1 MKKYLPIIILFFIAI
16 ISLFL
21 IVKDRVKNRVV
32 NLPLIKNNQ
41 LNNKQELET
50 GSIKDKKVSNK
61 EVLSDNRLTL
71 DLTSPTDKSIVSTS
85 KVIVSG
91 KTSPNAE
98 VFVNEK
104 ELKADASGNFSVD
117 YELFEGENEIF
128 VAVNDSLGNYAEKS
142 VIVYL
147 ETNE

>member
-1 MKKYLPIIILFFIAI
+1 MKKYLFTIVLVILIIFGAFVVFKNKKVYDKLNKIVPKKT
-16 ISLFL
+16 IS
-21 IVKDRVKNRVV
+21 RTSTT
-32 NLPLIKNNQ
+32 
-41 LNNKQELET
+41 ELE
-50 GSIKDKKVSNK
+50 KKIEK
-61 EVLSDNRLTL
+61 EKPGEQGLTL
-71 DLTSPTDKSIVSTS
+71 ELISPTDKNVVNTS
-85 KVIVSG
+85 KVTVSG

-117 YELFEGENEIF
+117 YDLFEGENEIF

-142 VIVYL
+142 ITVYL

>member
-1 MKKYLPIIILFFIAI
+1 MRKYLLTIILFFIVI
-16 ISLFL
+16 IGLFL
-21 IVKDRVKNRVV
+21 ILKDRVKNRVI

-41 LNNKQELET
+41 LDNKEKLKT
-50 GSIKDKKVSNK
+50 TLTDNKKVLNK

-71 DLTSPTDKSIVSTS
+71 DLISPTDKSVVNTS
-85 KVIVSG
+85 KVMVSG
-91 KTSPNAE
+91 KTSPNVE
-98 VFVNEK
+98 VSVNEK
-104 ELKADASGNFSVD
+104 ELKSDTSGNFSID

-128 VAVNDSLGNYAEKS
+128 VVVNDSSGNYAEKS

>member
-1 MKKYLPIIILFFIAI
+1 MRKYLLTIILFFIAI

-21 IVKDRVKNRVV
+21 IVKDRVKNRVI

-41 LNNKQELET
+41 LDNKQKLET
-50 GSIKDKKVSNK
+50 ASTDNREVSNK

-71 DLTSPTDKSIVSTS
+71 DLISPTDKSIVSTS

-91 KTSPNAE
+91 KTSPNVE

-128 VAVNDSLGNYAEKS
+128 VAVNDSSGNYAEKS

-147 ETNE
+147 ETNQ